1 MFKNRFL
8 VVIGVISV
16 LLVTM
21 AVSNPRPSSSLPA
34 DLGASDFYQRHPDWT
49 WVVNPQNALI
59 PVTGAPAFPD
69 YFQRHPELSAPSILG
84 LGASDYFQRH
94 PELMN
99 PVEDSIDTTDY
110 FFRHVDKNASPLT
123 VLFSAEQI
131 RRECLLGERYGVTPQ
146 GYAEQQAPREYWLGE
161 KYGQTL

>member
-8 VVIGVISV
+8 VVIGVISL

-21 AVSNPRPSSSLPA
+21 ALSNPRPSSSRPA

-49 WVVNPQNALI
+49 WVVNPQNAVI
-59 PVTGAPAFPD
+59 PVTGASAFP
-69 YFQRHPELSAPSILG
+69 
-84 LGASDYFQRH
+84 DYFQRH

-110 FFRHVDKNASPLT
+110 FFRHLDKNASSLAGP
-123 VLFSAEQI
+123 FGIEQL
-131 RRECLLGERYGVTPQ
+131 RREYFLGERYGVTPQ
-146 GYAEQQAPREYWLGE
+146 GYSEEQALREYWLGE
-161 KYGQTL
+161 RYGQTP